1 MTFLETDN
9 SAARMGH
16 VTWDTQNDWRNRHK
30 NQWGKMTG
38 TGLLWISA
46 IHSSESSS
54 VTQCGWEEAQS
65 QETAGSPGWIWAI
78 GPRIP
83 AAGASSG
90 WTDISYLWGQRAW
103 KGCVAPYSRRL
114 QPSVSPPNRQRSLG
128 RQCCVRLVYWPQQ
141 IPPFTAPPTSLPGE
155 RRMVQMTSPG
165 PRTQWKVKILGWGE
179 DSSQHYVPTMLAWNS
194 LFSYWTN
201 P

>member
-1 MTFLETDN
+1 MT
-9 SAARMGH
+9 
-16 VTWDTQNDWRNRHK
+16 V
-30 NQWGKMTG
+30 

-54 VTQCGWEEAQS
+54 FTQCGLEEAQS

-90 WTDISYLWGQRAW
+90 WTDHLLLMGQRAW
-103 KGCVAPYSRRL
+103 KGYMASYSRQL
-114 QPSVSPPNRQRSLG
+114 QPSVNLPNRQGCLG
-128 RQCCVRLVYWPQQ
+128 DQCCVSLVYWPQQ
-141 IPPFTAPPTSLPGE
+141 IPPFTALPTSLSGE
-155 RRMVQMTSPG
+155 RGMVQMTSPG
-165 PRTQWKVKILGWGE
+165 PRTQWKVKIWRWGG
-179 DSSQHYVPTMLAWNS
+179 DSSQHYVPTVLAWNS

-201 P
+201 S